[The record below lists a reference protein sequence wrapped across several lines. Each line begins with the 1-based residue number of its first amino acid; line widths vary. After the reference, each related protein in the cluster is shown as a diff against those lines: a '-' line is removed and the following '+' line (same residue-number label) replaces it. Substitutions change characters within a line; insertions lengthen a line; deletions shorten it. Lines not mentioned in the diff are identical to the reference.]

1 MVPSV
6 PSSSRLQSITPL
18 TVNTLNPGFYYSQ
31 LRRDL
36 RGSFIH
42 VTNFIMEI
50 CLARTSEQGS
60 RQLVYAAI
68 GERDSEDHMTEAS
81 QLRSIVQQY
90 LV

>member
-1 MVPSV
+1 
-6 PSSSRLQSITPL
+6 
-18 TVNTLNPGFYYSQ
+18 
-31 LRRDL
+31 
-36 RGSFIH
+36 
-42 VTNFIMEI
+42 MEI

-68 GERDSEDHMTEAS
+68 GERDSEDHMKDAYVSNAGVAEPSNFVMSEKGKTMQDDFWRETIEILTKQAS